1 MDRQHGL
8 RGGAF
13 DLALEV
19 HVADIGQLGS
29 RDGGPGDL
37 DGLVVKCAVVVADLH
52 GLRQRRDD
60 TLRRRDLNG
69 LDARDG
75 GLIHVAADIDRAG
88 GHLAGGV
95 VHAAELDLAVGGD
108 HVSRQGLPGN
118 GDADERAVGGDCR
131 DVGGQRGH
139 DAGLRGEED
148 LVQGSDVN
156 GGIDLETV
164 DAVCLRA
171 GTDGH
176 IQAQAGGGNA
186 VEFNAVVLVLC
197 NAALER
203 GGDVDILP
211 GTAGIEVLHAQLG
224 RDLRSAAVVIP
235 IDVRAADGHG
245 LIPGIA
251 DIVLGAGALRPV
263 APALAGAHVG
273 AGRLEA
279 RFVDAVQVLPARGV
293 VTLDGGSGRS
303 DVLAEAAR
311 CSLLQG
317 DGQLG
322 SRAQLAVTDGE
333 ANGVLAFHGAGD
345 GRGGLVGAAQDNLGA
360 LRSGDKLPGVAHVL
374 VVGHAVV
381 GAGRLQGSVEVAGHG
396 GVFRELDGRS
406 RVLRGM
412 IAVAALVEELDL
424 GHGSEALVLVGEGE
438 AELIRLDRCEV
449 HGVVV
454 RARSGRGTGLLP
466 DGLPGLAVPVLDCE
480 LGGLGVAVRL
490 AVVVEVQ
497 RRHVHGLLGGELQRQ
512 AVALVH
518 AAVVAPERHV
528 DGRAVHNCLRIGS
541 CLVDGLGRG
550 VAAVSTVLFCPG
562 GCTGLIR
569 REGCGDFRA
578 LGEVRHAVHAG
589 LLQHVEDL
597 LLGDGGVH
605 RGGDGSAAVIGDD
618 LDSAVGEGDFLRGG
632 VIDDMGQILQ
642 GEGQRAVDVQ
652 GVALGALVVPGLAV
666 VRLIPHDRQVMSVI
680 ADVVD
685 HEVVIGEVD
694 RAQLDLLI
702 GTRLDTGHVLDEEVG
717 VVAEDVVVD
726 PGTIVVLI
734 GSAVDV
740 VELVVVRIADVACI
754 GVDVPCHPLGH
765 HGEHVVGDVG
775 LLLVIGTQSGLIQ
788 TELHG
793 EVDVREVVR
802 TADLLVVDLVGGVER
817 EDRELLA
824 VGEGLEGF
832 LVLRDGSGIVG
843 DEAHGKVVVVV
854 GLGVLDEVGL
864 VSVMLCAGR
873 TDGIGLELLALLAP
887 HELEDVGLDLVGQI
901 AVILGLLGVAQLLIE
916 LRGGVGSGPDV
927 GVFAVCLPGA
937 GAGSMH
943 GDGIGVVA
951 GHVVVAVSDEVTALD
966 VIAVMLQLA
975 GCVMA
980 EVVREVLCELRAAAD
995 DVERLIAGLSQ
1006 ILTIVVVP
1014 VVAVAGVIKEGA
1026 ALRGVARG
1034 QQLAIGQIRRTE
1046 PLRILQVHRL
1056 RQDNRVV
1063 VAEDALD
1070 GDGVLIVIAGDVGIE
1085 RVEALQPPAIIDRL
1099 LDGLLRHVDVGQVLR
1114 PVEVVFRLLRADGLK
1129 IAEARE
1135 AEVLLGGLRNF
1146 FRREGHDD
1154 LQLHTAARGDGDVAG
1169 QPAIV
1174 VGRSS
1179 LETVAGHAG
1188 IDGSKACRGRAG
1200 AGQLCLLCTIDRDL
1214 AGLRRKDGVR
1224 CHRNC
1229 LILCGFVGQRH
1240 RRDGDVLLM
1249 DELHDIQRQVAA
1261 DRVGTRPV
1269 TRRIDALAG
1278 VFLRGQAAVGVR
1290 EENAD
1295 QIAPAKRL
1303 MIGGVAAEADDGRAA
1318 RVHIQ
1323 RAAAGQEGVAVGVA
1337 VRTGVAVADALT
1349 GEDAVHIE
1357 GVAAIGKILLI
1368 DRHHDVLFGIG
1379 HTELRQVIDLV
1390 KKLCVLEC
1398 GVADV
1403 QRCGCFCGRC
1413 LQNASREQREYNSQ
1427 HKQCRK
1433 QLFHMLHG
1441 LLFLPSSIFE
1451 HIVCLGPIA
1460 GKCWGAPHAASAAWG
1475 AGGKI
1480 RRSGTGQ
1487 GSRRSV
1493 HGSRC
1498 PAGAACR
1505 QSR

>member
-37 DGLVVKCAVVVADLH
+37 DGLVVERTVIVADLH

-75 GLIHVAADIDRAG
+75 GLVHVAADIDRAG

-118 GDADERAVGGDCR
+118 GDADERAVRGDCR

-279 RFVDAVQVLPARGV
+279 RVVDAVQVLPAGGV
-293 VTLDGGSGRS
+293 VTFDGSGVRS
-303 DVLAEAAR
+303 DVLTEAAR
-311 CSLLQG
+311 SALLQG

-360 LRSGDKLPGVAHVL
+360 LRSGDKLPDVAHVL
-374 VVGHAVV
+374 VIGQAVV

-518 AAVVAPERHV
+518 AAVVAPERHI
-528 DGRAVHNCLRIGS
+528 DGRAVHNCLRIWHS
-541 CLVDGLGRG
+541 LVDCLGRG
-550 VAAVSTVLFCPG
+550 VAAVSAVLFCPG

-569 REGCGDFRA
+569 GEGGGDLRA

-666 VRLIPHDRQVMSVI
+666 VRLIPHDRQVMTVI

-694 RAQLDLLI
+694 RAQLDLFI

-765 HGEHVVGDVG
+765 HGEHVVGDIG
-775 LLLVIGTQSGLIQ
+775 LLLVIGTKSGLIQ

-916 LRGGVGSGPDV
+916 LCGGVGSGPDV

-951 GHVVVAVSDEVTALD
+951 GHVVVSVSDEVAALN
-966 VIAVMLQLA
+966 VVAVVLQLA
-975 GCVMA
+975 GSIVA
-980 EVVREVLCELRAAAD
+980 EVVREVLRDLCAAAD

-1034 QQLAIGQIRRTE
+1034 QQLAIGQIRGAE

-1056 RQDNRVV
+1056 RQDDGVV

-1085 RVEALQPPAIIDRL
+1085 RVEALQPPAIVDRL

-1114 PVEVVFRLLRADGLK
+1114 PVEVVFRLLRTDSLK
-1129 IAEARE
+1129 VSEACE
-1135 AEVLLGGLRNF
+1135 AEVLLGGLRDL
-1146 FRREGHDD
+1146 FRRKGDDD

-1174 VGRSS
+1174 VGRSG

-1188 IDGSKACRGRAG
+1188 IDGGKACRGRAG

-1261 DRVGTRPV
+1261 DRVGAGPV

-1357 GVAAIGKILLI
+1357 RVAAIGKILLI

-1390 KKLCVLEC
+1390 EKLCVLEC

-1403 QRCGCFCGRC
+1403 QRCGGLCGRC

>member
-19 HVADIGQLGS
+19 HVADIGQLSS

-60 TLRRRDLNG
+60 TLRRGDLNG

-108 HVSRQGLPGN
+108 HVSRQGLPGD
-118 GDADERAVGGDCR
+118 GDADERAVRGDCR

-148 LVQGSDVN
+148 LVQGGDVD
-156 GGIDLETV
+156 GGIDLEAIDT
-164 DAVCLRA
+164 VCLCA
-171 GTDGH
+171 GANGN

-203 GGDVDILP
+203 SGNVDILP
-211 GTAGIEVLHAQLG
+211 VAVGIEVLHAQLG
-224 RDLRSAAVVIP
+224 RNLRSAAVVIP
-235 IDVRAADGHG
+235 VDVRAADGHG

-251 DIVLGAGALRPV
+251 DIVLGAGSLTPV

-279 RFVDAVQVLPARGV
+279 RVVDAIQVLPAGGI
-293 VTLDGGSGRS
+293 VTFHGSGIRS
-303 DVLAEAAR
+303 NVLAEAAR
-311 CSLLQG
+311 CAPLQG
-317 DGQLG
+317 DSQLG

-333 ANGVLAFHGAGD
+333 ANGVLAFHGARD
-345 GRGGLVGAAQDNLGA
+345 GRGGLIGAAQQGLSALGDGDNF
-360 LRSGDKLPGVAHVL
+360 PGVGHVL

-381 GAGRLQGSVEVAGHG
+381 SAGRLQGSVEVSGHG
-396 GVFRELDGRS
+396 GVLRELDGRS

-412 IAVAALVEELDL
+412 IAIAALVEELDL
-424 GHGSEALVLVGEGE
+424 GHGSEALVLVREGE
-438 AELIRLDRCEV
+438 AELVGLNRCKV
-449 HGVVV
+449 HDVVV
-454 RARSGRGTGLLP
+454 CARSRRGAGLLLH
-466 DGLPGLAVPVLDCE
+466 GLPGLAVPVFHCV
-480 LGGLGVAVRL
+480 LGGLGVAVGL
-490 AVVVEVQ
+490 TVVVEVQ

-512 AVALVH
+512 AVALIH
-518 AAVVAPERHV
+518 AAVVAPERHI
-528 DGRAVHNCLRIGS
+528 DGRAVHNSLRIGHS
-541 CLVDGLGRG
+541 LVDCLGGG
-550 VAAVSTVLFCPG
+550 VAAVGAVLFCPG
-562 GCTGLIR
+562 GCTGLVR

-578 LGEVRHAVHAG
+578 LGEVRHAVHTG

-605 RGGDGSAAVIGDD
+605 RGGDGCAAVVGHD
-618 LDSAVGEGDFLRGG
+618 LDCAVRELDRLRGG

-642 GEGQRAVDVQ
+642 GESQRAVDVE
-652 GVALGALVVPGLAV
+652 GIALGQVIPGLAV
-666 VRLIPHDRQVMSVI
+666 VRLIPHDRQVMAVI
-680 ADVVD
+680 AGVVD
-685 HEVVIGEVD
+685 HEVVIGEID

-726 PGTIVVLI
+726 PGTVIVLI

-740 VELVVVRIADVACI
+740 VELVVVRIADIACI

-765 HGEHVVGDVG
+765 HGEHVVRDIG
-775 LLLVIGTQSGLIQ
+775 LLFIIGAQGGLIK
-788 TELHG
+788 TELDG

-802 TADLLVVDLVGGVER
+802 TADLPVVHLVGGVER

-832 LVLRDGSGIVG
+832 LVLRHGSGVVG
-843 DEAHGKVVVVV
+843 DEAHCEVVVVV

-873 TDGIGLELLALLAP
+873 TDGIGFKLLALLAP
-887 HELEDVGLDLVGQI
+887 HELEDVSLDLVSQI
-901 AVILGLLGVAQLLIE
+901 TIVLGILGVAQLLIE
-916 LRGGVGSGPDV
+916 LGGCVGSGPDI
-927 GVFAVCLPGA
+927 GVFAVCLPGT
-937 GAGSMH
+937 GAGSVH
-943 GDGIGVVA
+943 GDRIGIVA
-951 GHVVVAVSDEVTALD
+951 SHVVVAVGDEVTALD

-995 DVERLIAGLSQ
+995 DAKGLVAGLSQ
-1006 ILTIVVVP
+1006 ILSIVVVP
-1014 VVAVAGVIKEGA
+1014 VVAVAGVIEEGT
-1026 ALRGVARG
+1026 ALGGVARR
-1034 QQLAIGQIRRTE
+1034 QQLAIGQIRRAE

-1154 LQLHTAARGDGDVAG
+1154 LELHAAACGNGDVAG

-1174 VGRSS
+1174 VGRSG

-1188 IDGSKACRGRAG
+1188 IDGGKACRRRAG
-1200 AGQLCLLCTIDRDL
+1200 SGQLCLLCTIDRDL
-1214 AGLRRKDGVR
+1214 AGLRRKGGVR

-1240 RRDGDVLLM
+1240 RRNGDVLLM

-1261 DRVGTRPV
+1261 DRVGARPV

-1303 MIGGVAAEADDGRAA
+1303 MISRVAAEADDGRAA

-1368 DRHHDVLFGIG
+1368 DRHHKILFGIG
-1379 HTELRQVIDLV
+1379 YAEL
-1390 KKLCVLEC
+1390 
-1398 GVADV
+1398 
-1403 QRCGCFCGRC
+1403 
-1413 LQNASREQREYNSQ
+1413 
-1427 HKQCRK
+1427 
-1433 QLFHMLHG
+1433 
-1441 LLFLPSSIFE
+1441 
-1451 HIVCLGPIA
+1451 
-1460 GKCWGAPHAASAAWG
+1460 
-1475 AGGKI
+1475 
-1480 RRSGTGQ
+1480 
-1487 GSRRSV
+1487 
-1493 HGSRC
+1493 
-1498 PAGAACR
+1498 
-1505 QSR
+1505 